1 MITGFRSIVVKF
13 AAFALVS
20 ALLAVVLLNTMFNG
34 VRGDSL
40 GYTAEFADVA
50 GLRVGD
56 DVRVAGVRVG
66 RVEGIRV
73 VEGGAEVA
81 LQVKADQPLLDTT
94 KIVMRYQNLLGQR
107 YLALVQ
113 GADRGSR
120 LAAGATIP
128 LARTSPGFDLT
139 ELLNGFRPLFEALRP
154 DDVNALAT
162 SLVKVLQGEG
172 GTVESLLAQT
182 GRLTNFLADR
192 DQVVGEVLDNLTP
205 VLVDLA
211 GRGTELQS
219 TVAELEALMTGLARD
234 RKSIGAS
241 IDGMS
246 QLAAA
251 AGGEG
256 AHGPRGE
263 EVPHCDGHVHGQQA
277 AVRRGDRVVRLDPGR
292 ARAGELVRER
302 REHLPLLGDH
312 RRRQRPGQP
321 QRQRQRA
328 VVGGVPMSER
338 SERIIQHSSPRAS
351 CAPAAKR
358 GRA

>member
-1 MITGFRSIVVKF
+1 VITGFRSIVVKF
-13 AAFALVS
+13 TAFALVS
-20 ALLAVVLLNTMFNG
+20 LLLAVILLNTMFNQVG
-34 VRGDSL
+34 GDTRS
-40 GYTAEFADVA
+40 YRARFADVA

-66 RVEGIRV
+66 RVQGIDIV
-73 VEGGAEVA
+73 QGGA
-81 LQVKADQPLLDTT
+81 QVSFDLTADQPLLETT

-113 GADRGSR
+113 GADRGPR
-120 LAAGATIP
+120 LAAGTTVP
-128 LARTSPGFDLT
+128 LSRTSPGFDLT

-205 VLVDLA
+205 LLTDIA
-211 GRGTELQS
+211 GQGTELLA
-219 TVAELEALMTGLARD
+219 TVQELRALMTGLARD

-246 QLAAA
+246 QLIGSTSQLLEQARVPTVRAVKRFHTVMDEFMANKPAFVAAIGSFGSTMA
-251 AGGEG
+251 A
-256 AHGPRGE
+256 
-263 EVPHCDGHVHGQQA
+263 
-277 AVRRGDRVVRLDPGR
+277 LGR
-292 ARAGELVRER
+292 ASSYEN
-302 REHLPLLGDH
+302 
-312 RRRQRPGQP
+312 
-321 QRQRQRA
+321 A
-328 VVGGVPMSER
+328 VNIYLCTVIVNVGGAKLNLNGSGNGPWSEVCR
-338 SERIIQHSSPRAS
+338 
-351 CAPAAKR
+351 
-358 GRA
+358 